1 MYNVAVVIKLSK
13 DNLMENVDTTPQL
26 EEIYASDGSDLE
38 KLKSAFDA
46 ITKTI
51 LEQSDHEL
59 EVLRALSDKEAL
71 VKEQIKKST
80 VKHVRYVFNHCYT
93 RVTGKQAWNE

>member
-1 MYNVAVVIKLSK
+1 
-13 DNLMENVDTTPQL
+13 MENVNTTPQL
-26 EEIYASDGSDLE
+26 EDIYASEGSDLE

-51 LEQSDHEL
+51 LEQSAHEL
-59 EVLRALSDKEAL
+59 EVLRAMSEKDAL

-93 RVTGKQAWNE
+93 KVTGKKAWDE

>member
-1 MYNVAVVIKLSK
+1 
-13 DNLMENVDTTPQL
+13 MEINDTTPRL
-26 EEIYASDGSDLE
+26 EEIYSSERDDLE
-38 KLKSAFDA
+38 KIKSAFEL
-46 ITKTI
+46 ITDTI
-51 LEQSDHEL
+51 IEQSDHEL
-59 EVLRALSDKEAL
+59 EVLKALNDREAL